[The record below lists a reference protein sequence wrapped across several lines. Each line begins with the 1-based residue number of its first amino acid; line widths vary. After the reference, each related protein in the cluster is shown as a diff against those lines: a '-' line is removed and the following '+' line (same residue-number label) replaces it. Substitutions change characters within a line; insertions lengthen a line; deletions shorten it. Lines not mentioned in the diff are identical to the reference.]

1 MEAEALQTSHRVS
14 SNILLQKTLTS
25 CKPFSTIA
33 VEPGMYFCRFPGGLK
48 ERSARLQFDKDPT
61 EILRKAV
68 YGMLP
73 KNKLRD
79 VCPAASKAPSL
90 LMFVFAHALQGAS
103 TSCLILYFTVITNDA
118 EWDMIF
124 CVMLQAR
131 ARKLRIF
138 PDEGHPFEKHPQLV
152 AWEMPPRKLRANK
165 EFYDLPEEYEP
176 MNPEAYRKRFWHMMN
191 AAQQQRV
198 LQYQANQQAGSE
210 AQQ

>member
-1 MEAEALQTSHRVS
+1 MSKVLKGVDTAGLKFRLVDAKEQVVGRLAAQLSVILQGKDKVQFAPHLDIGDVVVVKNAQHVVFTGKKWK
-14 SNILLQKTLTS
+14 QKLYRHHT
-25 CKPFSTIA
+25 
-33 VEPGMYFCRFPGGLK
+33 GFPGGLK
-48 ERSARLQFDKDPT
+48 ERSARLQFEKDPT

-79 VCPAASKAPSL
+79 
-90 LMFVFAHALQGAS
+90 
-103 TSCLILYFTVITNDA
+103 
-118 EWDMIF
+118 
-124 CVMLQAR
+124 AR

-198 LQYQANQQAGSE
+198 LQYEHNQQAGSDT
-210 AQQ
+210 QQ